1 MQISVAHAANKINLW
16 AVKRGSKFTVRME
29 YVKEGTKAWEWQLN

>member
-16 AVKRGSKFTVRME
+16 AMKEAVNSTVRME
-29 YVKEGTKAWEWQLN
+29 CVKEGTKAWEWQLN